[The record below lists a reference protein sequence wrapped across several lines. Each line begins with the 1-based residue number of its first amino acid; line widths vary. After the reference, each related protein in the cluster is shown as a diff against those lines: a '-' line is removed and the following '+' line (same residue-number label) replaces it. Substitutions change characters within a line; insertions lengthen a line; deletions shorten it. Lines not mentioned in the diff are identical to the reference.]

1 MEQYLRDTLE
11 GLDRTTEEALLRP
24 EEQSALNNTTRE
36 PAVLRALETYMLLD
50 HLRPRLSCEQISE
63 IRGAVVR
70 KPANG
75 ATHPIYITLGIV
87 LRMRAV
93 LQAHVSAN
101 VDLRRK
107 WGIKACSPA
116 MWVALASDV
125 PSRAIASATAAF

>member
-63 IRGAVVR
+63 IRGAVEKLRDCIDPELMEIERVFR
-70 KPANG
+70 TNTALTRLTKLLRAHLEQCIQGGGSRRFQRRTVGYPPAE
-75 ATHPIYITLGIV
+75 
-87 LRMRAV
+87 
-93 LQAHVSAN
+93 
-101 VDLRRK
+101 
-107 WGIKACSPA
+107 
-116 MWVALASDV
+116 
-125 PSRAIASATAAF
+125 SRSSGQLI